1 MPNNTTI
8 NADTLNQTMPVAVAV
23 DMLEREETAFEITG
37 DTSLERL
44 SVIGTIKATLDTVK
58 GEGEGNA
65 TLAKAHAERQ
75 MRWLDAGVLAVAALL
90 SELPLVVVQAKL
102 HQVYGGKPTAKSVS
116 KTIPNG
122 DGEKLLKAAK
132 AYNEVIAFVEEG
144 TVPEAWK
151 RESKSTGIARADIAD
166 MLDSDMRSELL
177 TEVQAK
183 SKINVSDTVSRYFKE
198 LTPRA
203 APLWMNA
210 TKIDELTDTL
220 LVNAE
225 YLASEEAEH
234 IRASYARL
242 SRVFAEI
249 AGNAKDNTSD

>member
-1 MPNNTTI
+1 MSNNTI
-8 NADTLNQTMPVAVAV
+8 NAETVNQTLPVAIEAER
-23 DMLEREETAFEITG
+23 LEQEEAAFEITG
-37 DTSLERL
+37 ETSLERL
-44 SVIGTIKATLDTVK
+44 SVIANIKATLDTVSN
-58 GEGEGNA
+58 EGHGSSE
-65 TLAKAHAERQ
+65 LAKAHAERQ
-75 MRWLDAGVLAVAALL
+75 MRWLDAGVLAVSALL
-90 SELPLVVVQAKL
+90 TELPLVVVQAKL

-132 AYNEVIAFVEEG
+132 AYNEVLAFVAEG

-177 TEVQAK
+177 AEVQAK

-225 YLASEEAEH
+225 YLASEEAEY
-234 IRASYARL
+234 IRAAYTRL

-249 AGNAKDNTSD
+249 AGNAETSD

>member
-1 MPNNTTI
+1 MSNNTI
-8 NADTLNQTMPVAVAV
+8 NAETVNQTLPVAIEAER
-23 DMLEREETAFEITG
+23 LEQEESAFEITG
-37 DTSLERL
+37 ETSLERL
-44 SVIGTIKATLDTVK
+44 SVIANIKATLDTISND
-58 GEGEGNA
+58 GHGSNE
-65 TLAKAHAERQ
+65 LAKAHSERQ

-90 SELPLVVVQAKL
+90 TELPLVVVQAKL

-132 AYNEVIAFVEEG
+132 AYNEVLAFVAEG

-166 MLDSDMRSELL
+166 MLDADMRSELL
-177 TEVQAK
+177 DEVQAK

-220 LVNAE
+220 LVNAD
-225 YLASEEAEH
+225 YLASEEAEY
-234 IRASYARL
+234 IRAAYTRL

-249 AGNAKDNTSD
+249 AGNAETSD